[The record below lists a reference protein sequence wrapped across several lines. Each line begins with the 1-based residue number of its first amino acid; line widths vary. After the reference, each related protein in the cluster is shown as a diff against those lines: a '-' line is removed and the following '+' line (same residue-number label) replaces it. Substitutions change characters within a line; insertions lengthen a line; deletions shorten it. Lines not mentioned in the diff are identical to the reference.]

1 MDEPLETTETFK
13 ELSMEACRE
22 SRGWETI
29 VEDKAYQCAGTG
41 AHDKVIG
48 QVVKDHVRL
57 YRAIQITPANIDEET
72 PNPAVLG

>member
-13 ELSMEACRE
+13 ELSREACRQ

-29 VEDKAYQCAGTG
+29 VEDQAYQCKRTV
-41 AHDKVIG
+41 AHNTVIG

-57 YRAIQITPANIDEET
+57 YRTI
-72 PNPAVLG
+72 